1 MPNSGESLVEEK
13 KVWLTAL
20 ACFLGGVLAV
30 KSYEWLLSTINN
42 KTTTKKEED
51 LLSNNNNNKS
61 EVINQQLSSNKQQ
74 QDKIEEVDDEEDED
88 LEEEEEDWEDEEEEE
103 EDEHKKMLLL
113 VRTDINMQKGKMC
126 AQCGH
131 AALGA
136 HRSIHYRYSK
146 NPNEINKQHL
156 QWLNQWH
163 KYGAAK
169 IAVKVNGQEMDKFQK
184 LAKEK
189 NLPTYRVLDAGKTQI
204 EAGTATVLAIGPCPD
219 SLLDFT
225 KQLKLFFNKTTKQP
239 KINVFKTTL
248 IMKNSKLRII
258 TNNKINNNSTNNNNN
273 NQINYEN
280 DSSPVLGSD
289 NNNCYLLNVT
299 MKEEEKEEEPSSP
312 VLFTNNSSSKQLNNN
327 SNISS
332 LCSSSSLLPTI
343 TLNNNK
349 EEKEEKEKE
358 ILEEQEQPSS
368 PILFLTPIK
377 PTTTTTRTT
386 TTLLSSSPFFSP
398 LSSSSSFSIDI
409 NNNNNNSGSTTINGS
424 SNNYNNNNLSPTSPL
439 VKRTFSC
446 YSPTINEEELLST
459 ARLQQKDL
467 SFVTTNLTQEFINFD
482 LTNGDNSNCFKN
494 ATEFGSFM
502 TILCENKTLQNLH
515 ISTYYSSPNAFEI
528 FLQKNKNCKQF
539 IAEFNDKS
547 KLLILNVNCFL
558 FLENN
563 LNLKILKLINFD
575 LNDENLFFNE
585 ILWKLNHIDIELKR
599 DSFES
604 SFSQ

>member
-20 ACFLGGVLAV
+20 ACFLGGMLAV
-30 KSYEWLLSTINN
+30 KSFEWLLSTINN
-42 KTTTKKEED
+42 KSTTKKED
-51 LLSNNNNNKS
+51 LSSNNNNNKS

-74 QDKIEEVDDEEDED
+74 QDKIEVDDEEDED
-88 LEEEEEDWEDEEEEE
+88 LEEEEDWEDDEEEE

-225 KQLKLFFNKTTKQP
+225 KQLKLF
-239 KINVFKTTL
+239 
-248 IMKNSKLRII
+248 
-258 TNNKINNNSTNNNNN
+258 
-273 NQINYEN
+273 
-280 DSSPVLGSD
+280 
-289 NNNCYLLNVT
+289 
-299 MKEEEKEEEPSSP
+299 
-312 VLFTNNSSSKQLNNN
+312 
-327 SNISS
+327 
-332 LCSSSSLLPTI
+332 
-343 TLNNNK
+343 
-349 EEKEEKEKE
+349 
-358 ILEEQEQPSS
+358 
-368 PILFLTPIK
+368 
-377 PTTTTTRTT
+377 
-386 TTLLSSSPFFSP
+386 
-398 LSSSSSFSIDI
+398 
-409 NNNNNNSGSTTINGS
+409 GSTTINGS
-424 SNNYNNNNLSPTSPL
+424 GNNYNNLSPTSPL

-446 YSPTINEEELLST
+446 YSPTTINEELLST

-482 LTNGDNSNCFKN
+482 LTNGDNGDNFTTNNYCDNYCDNNRDNNCDNFIKNNNLLFIEEEEKIISSPKKKRKYLNFLNLPKELKKIIFTNCFKN